1 MYKTNELFDLSKTRA
16 ADLLRECE
24 YPWQA
29 LDKIGET
36 ILKIGAEIG
45 RASCRERVFRA
56 V

>member
-36 ILKIGAEIG
+36 PVYSRLSDLAPIIT
-45 RASCRERVFRA
+45 
-56 V
+56 